1 MKKKKINYDIIFT
14 QEDNADE
21 KIKILENII
30 NSNRTLTNTDIEII
44 YLTVVLFMKS
54 KLTKSELLLKIS
66 ELTNQAPGLSD
77 EELYEIKLFQKAFMK
92 KFIPKD
98 DKLKKEIEKMISLTD
113 IEAMKEYS
121 QKNTNNY
128 ETKEKKQEWKNVNQK
143 KKLKLLKI

>member
-1 MKKKKINYDIIFT
+1 
-14 QEDNADE
+14 
-21 KIKILENII
+21 
-30 NSNRTLTNTDIEII
+30 
-44 YLTVVLFMKS
+44 MKS

-128 ETKEKKQEWKNVNQK
+128 ETKEKK
-143 KKLKLLKI
+143 